1 MTASLMGLA
10 SGSAIGGSATE
21 QDERDQEAAS
31 SLESSGAS
39 ASGASFYVWD
49 EDPREARRW
58 AAELTRPPVLKDDDF
73 G

>member
-1 MTASLMGLA
+1 VIG
-10 SGSAIGGSATE
+10 SGATV

-31 SLESSGAS
+31 SLESPGSS
-39 ASGASFYVWD
+39 AWGPSFYVWD
-49 EDPREARRW
+49 EDPTEARRW